1 MDKQIECFTYQN
13 TRTSYLQKTVTYCAI
28 AIDLFAF
35 VLLWS
40 FVVSLCFCGRFCLV
54 FGMFRKWRILNFI
67 KVVKV
72 FIVVASSIPFIVS
85 LVKVGKKECS

>member
-1 MDKQIECFTYQN
+1 MDKQIECFTYQDA
-13 TRTSYLQKTVTYCAI
+13 RTSYLQKAVTYCEI
-28 AIDLFAF
+28 AIDLFA
-35 VLLWS
+35 
-40 FVVSLCFCGRFCLV
+40 CCGRVCLV
-54 FGMFRKWRILNFI
+54 FGMFRKWLILNFI